1 MRLGGDYVQV
11 QTEHQHK
18 GEGGEEGKKEDQWV
32 EVADELHLRP
42 VEAKHDE
49 HMWDEQ
55 PDGDAQTEVVP
66 IRLDVEL
73 VLLQGEVLSVVPY
86 GNVQRK
92 KEEKTTD
99 PAASVGEHWTGQCG
113 HFSVGDVHQRQKV
126 GQVVAFADGAA
137 AVRLA
142 AVEGATIGRE
152 VCRGKAP
159 KCAARGVSKFKAF

>member
-18 GEGGEEGKKEDQWV
+18 GEGGEEGEKEDQRV

-49 HMWDEQ
+49 HMGDEQ

-66 IRLDVEL
+66 IRLDIEL
-73 VLLQGEVLSVVPY
+73 VLLQGKMLSVVPY
-86 GNVQRK
+86 GNVQRE

-99 PAASVGEHWTGQCG
+99 AAAGVGEH
-113 HFSVGDVHQRQKV
+113 
-126 GQVVAFADGAA
+126 
-137 AVRLA
+137 
-142 AVEGATIGRE
+142 
-152 VCRGKAP
+152 
-159 KCAARGVSKFKAF
+159 